1 MDIRGDASES
11 DASDIEKDRA
21 RKESLDK
28 LQSVSSPTSS
38 VAFVEQQKA
47 PGLSTDSSSN
57 KIQKSR
63 TLRRTKTKGPDAVI
77 VLKEEKVYTNA
88 CIIATF

>member
-11 DASDIEKDRA
+11 DASDVEKDRA

-28 LQSVSSPTSS
+28 LQSVSSPTTS
-38 VAFVEQQKA
+38 VAFAEQQKV
-47 PGLSTDSSSN
+47 PGLSADSSSN

-77 VLKEEKVYTNA
+77 VLKEEKVS
-88 CIIATF
+88 